1 MKRMRK
7 QVFALDLK
15 GVRSL
20 KALHRRIAETLP
32 VPDAY
37 GCNFDALY
45 DFLTE
50 YGASFRIDVRN
61 CSLASPTFRQVCAD
75 AVASTPGLEI
85 VFSERGRA

>member
-1 MKRMRK
+1 MKKMKK
-7 QVFALDLK
+7 QEFVLELK

-32 VPDAY
+32 VPEGY

-50 YGASFRIDVRN
+50 YGSDFRIVVRN

-75 AVASTPGLEI
+75 AVEATPGLEI
-85 VFSERGRA
+85 SLT